1 VNHDY
6 GGVGRQHPSGRAN
19 SADTLNQARE
29 FLRLVASEVGLGQA
43 FEQRF
48 AEVTDDIART
58 GTYTHTAVELAHG
71 ARVAWR
77 NSGRCIGRLH
87 WEGLQ
92 VCDGRHLQ
100 TAQDVF
106 EALVEHV
113 RLSTNSGKIKPLI
126 TVFAPREPGQPGLR
140 IWNPQLIRYA
150 GYRQLDGSLVGDPL
164 NADLTEAIVALGW
177 KGGRRTP
184 FDVLPLVI
192 QLPGQRPELFEMPR
206 GAVLEVPIRHPQFA
220 WFADLGLRW
229 HALPAI
235 ADMRLEIGGVSYT
248 AAPFSGWY
256 MVTEIG
262 ARDFG
267 DVSRYNLLPRVASYM
282 GLDTSTD
289 RSLWR
294 DRALIEM
301 NAAVL
306 HSFATDGVSM
316 VDHHTASRQFL
327 SHEGREHAAGRLV
340 PARWSWIVPPISG
353 SATVVWP
360 RTYQDVRQTPNY
372 FYQRA
377 PWRSLQDEHQA
388 GPAERLS

>member
-1 VNHDY
+1 
-6 GGVGRQHPSGRAN
+6 
-19 SADTLNQARE
+19 
-29 FLRLVASEVGLGQA
+29 
-43 FEQRF
+43 
-48 AEVTDDIART
+48 
-58 GTYTHTAVELAHG
+58 
-71 ARVAWR
+71 
-77 NSGRCIGRLH
+77 
-87 WEGLQ
+87 
-92 VCDGRHLQ
+92 
-100 TAQDVF
+100 
-106 EALVEHV
+106 
-113 RLSTNSGKIKPLI
+113 
-126 TVFAPREPGQPGLR
+126 
-140 IWNPQLIRYA
+140 LIRYA

>member
-1 VNHDY
+1 VK
-6 GGVGRQHPSGRAN
+6 
-19 SADTLNQARE
+19 QASE
-29 FLRLVASEVGLGQA
+29 FLRLVAAEVGLDQRC
-43 FEQRF
+43 EKRF
-48 AEVTDDIART
+48 ADVSDDIART

-77 NSGRCIGRLH
+77 NSSRCIGRLH

-92 VCDGRHLQ
+92 IRDRRHLQ
-100 TAQDVF
+100 TAQEIFD
-106 EALVEHV
+106 ELVEHV

-150 GYRQLDGSLVGDPL
+150 GYRQPDGSVVGDPL
-164 NADLTEAIVALGW
+164 NADLTDAIVALGW
-177 KGGRRTP
+177 KGGQRTP

-192 QLPGQRPELFEMPR
+192 QLPGQRPELFELP
-206 GAVLEVPIRHPQFA
+206 GDAVLEVHIRHPQFA
-220 WFADLGLRW
+220 WFADLGLSW

-267 DVSRYNLLPRVASYM
+267 DISRYNLLPRVASHM
-282 GLDTSTD
+282 GLDTSSERT
-289 RSLWR
+289 LWR
-294 DRALIEM
+294 DRALVEL

-306 HSFATDGVSM
+306 HSFATDGVSI
-316 VDHHTASRQFL
+316 VDHYTASRQFVC
-327 SHEGREHAAGRLV
+327 HEEREHAAGRVV
-340 PARWSWIVPPISG
+340 PARWSWIVPPMSG

-377 PWRSLQDEHQA
+377 PWRSL
-388 GPAERLS
+388 